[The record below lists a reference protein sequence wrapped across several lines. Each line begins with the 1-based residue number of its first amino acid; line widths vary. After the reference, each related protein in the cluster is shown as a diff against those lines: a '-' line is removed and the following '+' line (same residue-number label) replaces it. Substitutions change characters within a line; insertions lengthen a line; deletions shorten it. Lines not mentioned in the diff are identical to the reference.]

1 MEADPPD
8 KSEHLYYPFAVR
20 VLITVGISGTFVLLI
35 LLIWRSTTVLLL
47 IFAGFL
53 LSIILRW
60 LQTQISRFA
69 RIPHGLALVLSLSLF
84 FLLLGLF
91 GMYFGPLIKEQVVDL
106 YRRIPEYFS
115 DLKYYLEQ
123 FSWGKEVLEQAEAPE
138 ALISAKNL
146 QETELLSRIIGVFST
161 TFGAISGVLFIL
173 VIGVYLAAQPGIYL
187 KGILRLIPLNSR
199 PRAIEVFHNLST
211 AIRGWLLGQL
221 FSMSILGTIVG
232 SGLWLLGLPN
242 ALALGLF
249 AALMTFIPNLGPVL
263 AFIPAILVALSQGI
277 WTAVYVSLF
286 YVFVQNVEGYFL
298 TPKIQEKI
306 ISVPAVLILSVQILL
321 FNIIG
326 FLGILLAMP
335 LLACTMVLI
344 QMLYVEDVLGDRLD
358 EPVLNKK
365 IRQSPIE
372 R

>member
-1 MEADPPD
+1 MGADIPD
-8 KSEHLYYPFAVR
+8 KSKHPFYPFAVR
-20 VLITVGISGTFVLLI
+20 VLITVGISGTFLLLI
-35 LLIWRSTTVLLL
+35 LLIWRSTTILLL

-60 LQTQISRFA
+60 LKDQISRYT
-69 RIPHGLALVLSLSLF
+69 RIPRSLALVISLILI
-84 FLLLGLF
+84 FLLIGLF
-91 GMYFGPLIKEQVVDL
+91 SMYFGPLLKQQVVDF
-106 YRRIPEYFS
+106 YRRIPEYLS
-115 DLKYYLEQ
+115 DVKYYLNQ
-123 FSWGKEVLEQAEAPE
+123 FSWGKAVLAQAEKPE
-138 ALISAKNL
+138 TLISAENL
-146 QETELLSRIIGVFST
+146 KETELLSRVIGVFST
-161 TFGAISGVLFIL
+161 TFGAVTGVLFIL
-173 VIGVYLAAQPGIYL
+173 VIGVYLAAQPDIYL
-187 KGILRLIPLNSR
+187 NGILRLIPLNSR
-199 PRAIEVFHNLST
+199 PRALEVFHNLST

-221 FSMSILGTIVG
+221 FSMSILGAIVG
-232 SGLWLLGLPN
+232 TGLWLLGLPN

-263 AFIPAILVALSQGI
+263 AFIPAILVALSQGV
-277 WTAVYVSLF
+277 WTAFYVSLF

-358 EPVLNKK
+358 EPVIDEQ
-365 IRQSPIE
+365 IRRSHTE
-372 R
+372 